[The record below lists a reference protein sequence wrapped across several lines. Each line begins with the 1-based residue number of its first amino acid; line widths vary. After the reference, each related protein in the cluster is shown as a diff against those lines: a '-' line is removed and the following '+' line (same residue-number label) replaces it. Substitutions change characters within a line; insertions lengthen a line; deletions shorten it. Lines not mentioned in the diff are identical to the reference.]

1 MTSISPTSAKL
12 KVAVLLVFAGAASA
26 GAGILLWYQA
36 DLATSRVL
44 SIFVGAIAVVTVF
57 KAGRILGRNSGAFHV
72 CGAILAV
79 LLVVWFV
86 IAPQRTDRG
95 SSWNEA
101 VQAARLLRAIV
112 QKNQEYAREHGG
124 SFAYRLSQLT
134 SNAVVGN
141 SYTIV
146 YSPIVDLDHV
156 VRHYSIQAVPLG
168 TYRFRL
174 YADETGVIRRSETG
188 PADKNSPA
196 LQR

>member
-1 MTSISPTSAKL
+1 MSAKL
-12 KVAVLLVFAGAASA
+12 KVAVLLVLACAASA
-26 GAGILLWYQA
+26 GAAVLLWHQA

-44 SIFVGAIAVVTVF
+44 SILLGTISVVMVF
-57 KAGRILGRNSGAFHV
+57 KAGRIFGRNPEAFRV

-79 LLVVWFV
+79 LLIVWFV

-101 VQAARLLRAIV
+101 VRAARLLQTIV
-112 QKNQEYAREHGG
+112 QNNQEYAREHGG

-134 SNAVVGN
+134 SRAVVGN

-146 YSPIVDLDHV
+146 YAPIQDRDHL
-156 VRHYSIQAVPLG
+156 VRHYSLRAVPLG

-188 PADKNSPA
+188 PADQKSPPF
-196 LQR
+196 